1 MILMYRAEHQELRS
15 VYARALH
22 VLHGDLGNHDSS
34 SLLETSST
42 SFVRD
47 TGAMVYEIRGL
58 RHRYSVTGRHGV
70 KKAPRPKSQMSD
82 RNVVADRPNFALCRQ
97 AS

>member
-1 MILMYRAEHQELRS
+1 MYRAEHQELRS

-70 KKAPRPKSQMSD
+70 KRRRD
-82 RNVVADRPNFALCRQ
+82 RNPRCPTETWWPTDRNSLYADE

>member
-1 MILMYRAEHQELRS
+1 MFSTAIWATMTHQ
-15 VYARALH
+15 A
-22 VLHGDLGNHDSS
+22 
-34 SLLETSST
+34 LLETSST

-70 KKAPRPKSQMSD
+70 KRRRD
-82 RNVVADRPNFALCRQ
+82 RNPRCPTETWWPTDRNSLYADRRLENFSSGLGLN
-97 AS
+97 